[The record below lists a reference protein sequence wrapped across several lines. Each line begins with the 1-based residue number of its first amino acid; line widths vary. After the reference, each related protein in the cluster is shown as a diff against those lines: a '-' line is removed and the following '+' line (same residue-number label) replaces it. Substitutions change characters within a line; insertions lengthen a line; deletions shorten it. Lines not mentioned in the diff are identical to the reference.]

1 MSNHE
6 SNPTDHDPRR
16 DQEDIQALRESQ
28 PFNRWFLRR
37 IDEKIRA
44 VERDIIAGVFPK
56 ANRAKRLALIEVRQ
70 MIDAERERP
79 PVE

>member
-1 MSNHE
+1 MSE
-6 SNPTDHDPRR
+6 KANPDHDPRQ

-37 IDEKIRA
+37 LNEKIQCL
-44 VERDIIAGVFPK
+44 ELLIISGVLPK
-56 ANRAKRLALIEVRQ
+56 ANRAKRLAMIEIRQ
-70 MIDAERERP
+70 MIDTERERP